1 MSKMTLNLN
10 LSFWIVCSVATSKFA
25 DCETKT
31 RSRKCE
37 NYLRLHHY
45 QQHISHAHSHLTY
58 CYKALNFCSNHQSCG
73 CNTETT
79 HPGLCFIFSTV
90 PVASCPHR
98 WSPLWFTKHSFF
110 FFFFNSL
117 YTALEV
123 LLQYNNIMLPYFLL
137 PCYRG
142 RSVIVHMAARQ
153 ENINRSFLSDR
164 CRLFSSED
172 RVHPRGVR
180 RMHNDRAPVCFKCTE
195 KDYNLLVSF
204 AKPAIPRFLFDSPSS
219 SGAVCV
225 CVREFLCVYWI

>member
-110 FFFFNSL
+110 FFFL
-117 YTALEV
+117 T
-123 LLQYNNIMLPYFLL
+123 
-137 PCYRG
+137 
-142 RSVIVHMAARQ
+142 
-153 ENINRSFLSDR
+153 
-164 CRLFSSED
+164 
-172 RVHPRGVR
+172 
-180 RMHNDRAPVCFKCTE
+180 VCTQ
-195 KDYNLLVSF
+195 
-204 AKPAIPRFLFDSPSS
+204 PWRFCCSITTSCFHTSS
-219 SGAVCV
+219 SLATEGGQSLSTWLRA
-225 CVREFLCVYWI
+225 RKT